1 MSRQIRP
8 AVVLIAALGVAMS
21 PLAAAWTPYG
31 YGPYGSGQYPGY
43 PEAPTYPQTEAGA
56 YEPAPPP
63 PAYPPSPY
71 GSRMDRP
78 YQANAPQVD
87 VGAPPA
93 GQAPWAQGYPGAGA
107 RSGGPWEPRDSGG
120 RGFGPPSG
128 FRLQREVS
136 EDAYTLTIELNGM
149 GPEEIQ
155 ARAQGQWIILSRER
169 TEQQVQNDSFDDG
182 RGYRRSFS
190 YSSGTASRRLSVP
203 GDGDLSAMS
212 REDGEDSV
220 RIRIPRRSR

>member
-8 AVVLIAALGVAMS
+8 AVVLIAALGVAMA

-31 YGPYGSGQYPGY
+31 YGPYGPGQYPGF
-43 PEAPTYPQTEAGA
+43 PQAPPYPQTEAGA

-63 PAYPPSPY
+63 PAYPHSPY
-71 GSRMDRP
+71 GSRTDRP

-87 VGAPPA
+87 VAAPPA
-93 GQAPWAQGYPGAGA
+93 GQAPWAQGYPDAGT
-107 RSGGPWEPRDSGG
+107 RSGGPWKPRNSGG
-120 RGFGPPSG
+120 RGFRPPSG
-128 FRLQREVS
+128 LRLQREAS

-149 GPEEIQ
+149 DPEQIQ
-155 ARAQGQWIILSRER
+155 ARAQGQWIILSRKR

-203 GDGDLSAMS
+203 RDGDLSAMS